1 MPYRPYP
8 NVDRAVRQLNRHAH
22 PVEVPEWRVKMAVDA
37 RRALAAA
44 AEVMEPIARAVR
56 ETARAWESA
65 MGGPC
70 WQKV

>member
-44 AEVMEPIARAVR
+44 AEVMEPMGRAGR
-56 ETARAWESA
+56 
-65 MGGPC
+65 
-70 WQKV
+70 KV